1 MSVIICL
8 DNFTNLIHNANQN
21 NASCRNE
28 SILLML
34 NPQSPM
40 PLYHQLADILLAGI
54 RSGDYPPDSRIPS
67 EHALA
72 AIHGIGRPTVR
83 QAIDLLVRKRILV
96 RKRGSGTY
104 VLTRQ
109 KEIDLFSLAG
119 TTSAFLR
126 EGTSVISLIL
136 QKTGLQEVRSD
147 PENPFANQSA
157 YFLSR
162 LTRVEAGPVLI
173 EDIYL
178 HAGIFAGIDAIDLEG
193 RSLSQIVDERYFMR
207 PVSGRQTFGIGYVEG
222 SKAADLAV
230 SPTTPIL
237 VVKRFLHFPQ
247 AENAIYSELYC
258 RTDQFVFSQT
268 IGGMTDD

>member
-1 MSVIICL
+1 
-8 DNFTNLIHNANQN
+8 
-21 NASCRNE
+21 
-28 SILLML
+28 ML
-34 NPQSPM
+34 NSQSPI
-40 PLYHQLADILLAGI
+40 PLYHQLADILLFGI
-54 RSGDYPPDSRIPS
+54 RTGDYPPDSRIPS

-72 AIHGIGRPTVR
+72 ATYGIGRPTVR

-104 VLTRQ
+104 VLTKQ
-109 KEIDLFSLAG
+109 KEINLFSLAG
-119 TTSAFLR
+119 TTSAFHR
-126 EGTSVISLIL
+126 EGASVVTHIL
-136 QKTGLQEVRSD
+136 KKTRLTAIGPD
-147 PENPFANQSA
+147 PENPFSGQTA

-162 LTRVEAGPVLI
+162 LTRVEEAPVLI

-207 PVSGRQTFGIGYVEG
+207 PVNGRQTFRIGYVEG
-222 SKAADLAV
+222 SKAVDLTI

-237 VVKRFLHFPQ
+237 VVRRFLHFPQ
-247 AENAIYSELYC
+247 AESAIYSELYC

>member
-1 MSVIICL
+1 
-8 DNFTNLIHNANQN
+8 
-21 NASCRNE
+21 
-28 SILLML
+28 ML
-34 NPQSPM
+34 NPQSPI
-40 PLYHQLADILLAGI
+40 PLYHQLSDILLSGI
-54 RSGDYPPDSRIPS
+54 RTGDYPPDSRIPS

-72 AIHGIGRPTVR
+72 AAYGIGRPTVR

-119 TTSAFLR
+119 TTSAFHR
-126 EGTSVISLIL
+126 EGTSVNLHIL
-136 QKTGLQEVRSD
+136 QKIRLTAIESN
-147 PENPFANQSA
+147 PENPFSGQNA

-162 LTRVEAGPVLI
+162 LTRVEAVPVLI

-178 HAGIFAGIDAIDLEG
+178 HAGIFSGIDAIDLEG

-207 PVSGRQTFGIGYVEG
+207 PISGRQTFRIGYVEG

-230 SPTTPIL
+230 SLSTPIL
-237 VVKRFLHFPQ
+237 LVKRFLHFPQ
-247 AENAIYSELYC
+247 AENAIFSELYC

>member
-1 MSVIICL
+1 M
-8 DNFTNLIHNANQN
+8 
-21 NASCRNE
+21 
-28 SILLML
+28 ML
-34 NPQSPM
+34 NPQSPI
-40 PLYHQLADILLAGI
+40 PLYHQLADILLSGI
-54 RSGDYPPDSRIPS
+54 RAGDYPPDTRISS

-72 AIHGIGRPTVR
+72 ASYGIGRPTVR

-104 VLTRQ
+104 VLPRQ

-119 TTSAFLR
+119 TTSAFHR
-126 EGTSVISLIL
+126 EGTSVITHIL
-136 QKTGLQEVRSD
+136 ENIRLAAIGSD
-147 PENPFANQSA
+147 PENPFSGQSA

-162 LTRVEAGPVLI
+162 LTRVETAPVLI

-178 HAGIFAGIDAIDLEG
+178 HAGIFAGIDAIDLQG

-207 PVSGRQTFGIGYVEG
+207 PVSGRQTFRIGYVEG

-230 SPTTPIL
+230 SSTTPIL
-237 VVKRFLHFPQ
+237 LVKRFLHFPQ
-247 AENAIYSELYC
+247 AENAIFSELTC

-268 IGGMTDD
+268 IGGLTDD